1 MSRRV
6 VGVLV
11 AIALLA
17 AAAGGVTLLRG
28 GEPEDKTLTAT
39 FQRTTSLYEGA
50 KVKVLGV
57 TVGRVDSIEVQGDAV
72 EVTMSYDADVDLP
85 ADVHA
90 LIVPPSIVG
99 DRFVQLAPAYES
111 GPVLEDGAELALD
124 RTGVPLEL
132 DDNYRALDEVA
143 RGLGPE
149 GANADGALSRL
160 VRATARNLD
169 GRGRMFNE
177 AVREMSLA
185 IGTLADGSGDVNDT
199 IDNLARIT
207 RTLAGKDRAM
217 RRLVTNVALIATELN
232 GQRRGIT
239 RAVGLLRS
247 ALDDVARLGEEQG
260 KELTATVDDLTA
272 VVGILDRHSTT
283 LASAIRLA
291 PVGLT
296 SMGNIYVPKNWDP
309 SKPWETP
316 VEGRAGSLALHA
328 PLLQDLDVQLG
339 YTLNAVCA
347 SMPADQQ
354 EQLGGLCAALQQA
367 GGDLGAL
374 LTQLGTGG
382 GSAPELD
389 DLSDLLGG
397 PQ

>member
-1 MSRRV
+1 MSRRLI
-6 VGVLV
+6 GALT
-11 AIALLA
+11 AIAVVVA
-17 AAAGGVTLLRG
+17 AVAGIGLMRAR
-28 GEPEDKTLTAT
+28 EPEQKTVTAT

-57 TVGRVDSIEVQGDAV
+57 TVGRVESIEVEGDAV
-72 EVTMSYDADVDLP
+72 EVTMSYDAEVTLP
-85 ADVHA
+85 ADAHA

-111 GPVLEDGAELALD
+111 GPVLEDGATIALD

-132 DDNYRALDEVA
+132 DDNYRALDELA

-160 VRATARNLD
+160 VRATARNLG
-169 GRGRMFNE
+169 GRGRMFNQ

-185 IGTLADGSGDVNDT
+185 ISTLADGSGDANAT

-207 RTLAGKDRAM
+207 RTLAGKDREM
-217 RRLVTNVALIATELN
+217 RRLITNVALIATELN

-260 KELTATVDDLTA
+260 EELTATVDDLTA
-272 VVGILDRHSTT
+272 VTGILDRHSAT

-316 VEGRAGSLALHA
+316 VAGRTGSLALHA

-339 YTLNAVCA
+339 YALNTMC
-347 SMPADQQ
+347 SSLTPEQQ

-382 GSAPELD
+382 AAPELD
-389 DLSDLLGG
+389 DLSDLLQGG
-397 PQ
+397 QQ

>member
-1 MSRRV
+1 MSRRLI
-6 VGVLV
+6 GVLV
-11 AIALLA
+11 AIAVVVA
-17 AAAGGVTLLRG
+17 AVTGVVQLRK
-28 GEPEDKTLTAT
+28 EPGQKTLIAT

-50 KVKVLGV
+50 DVKVLGV
-57 TVGRVDSIEVQGDAV
+57 TVGRVESIEVKGDAV
-72 EVTMSYDADVDLP
+72 EVRISYDPEVTLP
-85 ADVHA
+85 SDVHA

-111 GPVLEDGAELALD
+111 GPVLADGAELDLD
-124 RTGVPLEL
+124 HTGVPLEL
-132 DDNYRALDEVA
+132 DDNYRALDEIA

-160 VRATARNLD
+160 VRATARNLG

-177 AVREMSLA
+177 AVREMSFA
-185 IGTLADGSGDVNDT
+185 ISTLADGTGDAGAT
-199 IDNLARIT
+199 IDNLARISK
-207 RTLAGKDRAM
+207 TLAGKDREM
-217 RRLVTNVALIATELN
+217 RRLITNVALIATELN

-260 KELTATVDDLTA
+260 EELTATVDDLTA
-272 VVGILDRHSTT
+272 VVGMLDRHSAT

-316 VEGRAGSLALHA
+316 VAGRTGSLALHA
-328 PLLQDLDVQLG
+328 PLFQDLEMQLG
-339 YTLNAVCA
+339 YALNAMCSA
-347 SMPADQQ
+347 LTPDQQ
-354 EQLGGLCAALQQA
+354 EQLGGICAALHQV

-374 LTQLGTGG
+374 LTQLATG
-382 GSAPELD
+382 SAAAPELD
-389 DLSDLLGG
+389 DLSDLLQGG
-397 PQ
+397 QQ